1 MTGSE
6 HFAVEVADGRYVRV
20 ITAGPPDGLALV
32 FHTGTL
38 RRTRCP
44 AMAISRS
51 SIPGSARYFTIWP
64 ALLPRRYRPEHMMRS
79 GCVRRC
85 G

>member
-51 SIPGSARYFTIWP
+51 SHTGIGEILHDLARLAATALSA
-64 ALLPRRYRPEHMMRS
+64 
-79 GCVRRC
+79 
-85 G
+85 